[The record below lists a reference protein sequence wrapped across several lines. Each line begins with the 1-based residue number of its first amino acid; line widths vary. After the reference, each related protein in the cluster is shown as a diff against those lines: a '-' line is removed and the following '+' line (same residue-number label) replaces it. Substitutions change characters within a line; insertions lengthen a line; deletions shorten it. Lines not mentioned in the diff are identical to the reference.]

1 MTKEFDYEF
10 EDLGLSFLGS
20 DAQFGTFSGRA
31 TVRVYGHN
39 IFGIERIVLFG
50 QAKGDPDVELNVYRK
65 HSEAELQDQ
74 CLRNAILQGL
84 TNALEVV
91 LEDHEEVVGDLP
103 FDPVRE
109 YGTLR
114 AEAL

>member
-1 MTKEFDYEF
+1 MTKEFNYEF

-31 TVRVYGHN
+31 TVTV
-39 IFGIERIVLFG
+39 FGSGCFSIERISLFG
-50 QAKGDPDVELNVYRK
+50 QAKGDPDVELDVYRK
-65 HSEAELQDQ
+65 YSDAGLQDQ

-84 TNALEVV
+84 TNALKVV
-91 LEDHEEVVGDLP
+91 LEDHDEVVGYLP